1 MKCTTATA
9 KSDRHELGKPHSD
22 PVLLI
27 CCALTFFTAR
37 WPDCTVA
44 HCLMIKT
51 IKTTSIKSNNY
62 TQVSPDISTKS
73 LSHLGLVLV
82 FTQSASRAQIS
93 SSLSTRRLFTSD
105 PTTDQPPYYQ
115 HASSRP
121 RSRKPT
127 TPQRRP
133 PRLSRDNMAIRPL
146 MWRWEHP
153 WYGACNSPATS
164 SD

>member
-1 MKCTTATA
+1 MKRTTATE

-22 PVLLI
+22 PVLLV

-37 WPDCTVA
+37 WLDCTVA

-62 TQVSPDISTKS
+62 TQVSPNIPTKS

-82 FTQSASRAQIS
+82 STQLASRAQI

-146 MWRWEHP
+146 IWR
-153 WYGACNSPATS
+153 
-164 SD
+164 